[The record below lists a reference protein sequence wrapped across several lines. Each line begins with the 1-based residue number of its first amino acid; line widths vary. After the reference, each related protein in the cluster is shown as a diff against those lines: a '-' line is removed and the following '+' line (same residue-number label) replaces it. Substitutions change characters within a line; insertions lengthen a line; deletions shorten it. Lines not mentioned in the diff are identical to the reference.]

1 MTEIVVNEKFKT
13 LILASINVPVTRNLG
28 DPEIV
33 IIDDKPLPSSER
45 QSFRDK
51 FEVFGCD
58 GSNAFGL
65 GLKETGSDENGKKK
79 TVINPLIADE
89 LNKKVEALRV
99 QENRAIDRELATKEE
114 ECTKVRERL
123 KNLKLEE
130 KKQLN
135 RIDENKSYV
144 NYWNEQTKEVEKEY
158 KEVHE
163 KMNLL
168 KENFVLRF
176 LIRLFSK
183 GELE

>member
-1 MTEIVVNEKFKT
+1 MTEIVVNEKLKT
-13 LILASINVPVTRNLG
+13 LILASINVPVTRNL
-28 DPEIV
+28 EELEVV

-58 GSNAFGL
+58 GSNSFAL
-65 GLKETGSDENGKKK
+65 GLKEFWSDENGKKK
-79 TVINPLIADE
+79 AVINPLIADE

-99 QENRAIDRELATKEE
+99 QENREIDRKLAIKKEE
-114 ECTKVRERL
+114 YTKVSESL
-123 KNLKLEE
+123 KNLRLEE

-144 NYWNEQTKEVEKEY
+144 NYWKEQTKEVEKEY